1 MNLSPIA
8 SSGASLSSL
17 SPEVSLTNGSAAL
30 SNASNPQEVARQ
42 FEAILLRQ
50 MLSESMKSFLEQ
62 GQSGQ
67 VYGYFVTDALADT
80 MTKGGGLGIRSVIEA
95 QLRQEPVRRPESQNA
110 QTPVMPQ
117 SIQKVFKP

>member
-17 SPEVSLTNGSAAL
+17 SPEVSLTNGSANL

-95 QLRQEPVRRPESQNA
+95 QLRQDPVKRPEPQAPPTSQA
-110 QTPVMPQ
+110 
-117 SIQKVFKP
+117 IQKIFKP

>member
-1 MNLSPIA
+1 MNLSPIT

-17 SPEVSLTNGSAAL
+17 SPEVSLTNGSSSL
-30 SNASNPQEVARQ
+30 SKTSNPQEVARQ

-50 MLSESMKSFLEQ
+50 MLSESMKSFWEQ

-95 QLRQEPVRRPESQNA
+95 QLRQEPARRPEL
-110 QTPVMPQ
+110 QTPPTNQ
-117 SIQKVFKP
+117 AIQKSFKP